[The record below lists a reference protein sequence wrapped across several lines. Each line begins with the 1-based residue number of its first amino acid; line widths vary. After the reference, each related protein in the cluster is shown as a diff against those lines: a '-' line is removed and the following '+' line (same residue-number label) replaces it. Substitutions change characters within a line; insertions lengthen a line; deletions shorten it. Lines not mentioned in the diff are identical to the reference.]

1 MSLILNALRHRSTA
15 ESRAG
20 ARDPRRPLR
29 RGLPARQIIGIA
41 AGAIALGF
49 LVVALPMYWVARQTP
64 PRQANARPPVRP
76 IVQKRSGE
84 AAPAQPLDQNDST
97 VYVHNNLG
105 VAYLLAGHLDDAAA
119 QLKVALG
126 IDSGNIESLVNL
138 ALVQKAAGRTVEARE
153 LLRRAV
159 IQQPRHAGSHYN
171 LAVVADEAGDT
182 VTAATHYR
190 AFLQYGAVSFPD
202 LAGPVRLR
210 LTALESG

>member
-1 MSLILNALRHRSTA
+1 MSLILNALRHRSRT
-15 ESRAG
+15 ESWAG

-29 RGLPARQIIGIA
+29 RGLPAQRIIGIA

-49 LVVALPMYWVARQTP
+49 LAVALPISWVARQTP
-64 PRQANARPPVRP
+64 PRQAHARPPVRP
-76 IVQKRSGE
+76 MVQRSGE
-84 AAPAQPLDQNDST
+84 AAPAQPLEQNDPT

-159 IQQPRHAGSHYN
+159 VQEPRHAGSHYN
-171 LAVVADEAGDT
+171 LAVVADEGGDM
-182 VTAATHYR
+182 VTAVTHYR
-190 AFLQYGAVSFPD
+190 AFLRYGAIGYPD
-202 LAGPVRLR
+202 LAARVRSR
-210 LTALESG
+210 LTTLESG